1 MRILRI
7 RLANLNSLRGQHKV
21 DFEAEGLR
29 GAGLFAI
36 TGPTGAGK
44 STVLDAIT
52 LALYGKAARYGALP
66 SPEDMMSRQC
76 GDCMA
81 EIVFEVPSGVF
92 RAQWQLHRA
101 HGQAGG
107 KAQTAKRYIYD
118 ATGETLAQNIHEA
131 EELIEKLVGLDYRR
145 FLRSVLLAQG
155 EFAQFLKA
163 RPDERAELLESL
175 TGTSIYSELGKLAHT
190 EAVRRESDLKEKE
203 SAVQHVPLLAEEQRQ
218 KLANDISGAEETFK
232 QVKADLQQA
241 SVLLNK
247 AGNLAGALEREQHAL
262 AGRQALA
269 GERDQAAG
277 DLQRLARHRL
287 TAPFDGDLARLDAA
301 EKAAANVGQSLRQAQ
316 ADHSTAGL
324 KARRCLLGY
333 RGMVGDQIEARKNEL
348 KACQEKLGKAVERK
362 AAAEK
367 WLEAH
372 KSDEKLANVLAD
384 LVSNLADLKA
394 ARRDLERGW
403 QGVHKLARKL
413 DPQEAAK
420 LPESSEELTKARAR
434 KASAD
439 LIQMAQAKHHELTA
453 ACRQANDQLKSR
465 ENDLAKARLVAGFEE
480 HRAGLKQG
488 EACPLC
494 GSLEH
499 PFAEGTKPAFPFKT
513 LEGLVEQ
520 ASEACDVRKKEL
532 DGLERLRDDLK
543 EGEAKLLGALDECS
557 GVLKPLSVALAT
569 LAIDVPAPGK
579 EDETKATLQ
588 RRATDYRK
596 QADEMNGAEKERV
609 GFEAER
615 QRVEIELKTLT
626 GRQSTLAGEPLPELP
641 GADSALPASETQPRW
656 ASLAAADK
664 AWGDAKTELASK
676 NATLNN
682 RQKDIQGAE
691 TELSKVRWDVAAR
704 LSQSPFAAIE
714 DLKAARLEP
723 AQAERLETIDTG
735 LRERS
740 NSLEADLKAARE
752 SIAKWRKEAAPEPEA
767 LAEVKTRHAALQ
779 LQHEQLI
786 KDSTTWKNQLTNDE
800 KNRLVV
806 AEKQREIDACR
817 RSLEVWRK
825 LRGLIG
831 SHDGRTFRR
840 YAQGISLD
848 VLVLRANRHLARL
861 SDRYRMRR
869 GAGEE
874 LDLEIEDLHQ
884 AGAVRPMASLS
895 GGESFLASLALAL
908 GLSDIA
914 GRNVRIE
921 SLFVDE
927 GFGSL
932 DSEALDV
939 AISALETLRQDS
951 KTVGVISHV
960 DLLKERIA
968 AQIIVEKQSGGTSV
982 LRIG

>member
-1 MRILRI
+1 
-7 RLANLNSLRGQHKV
+7 
-21 DFEAEGLR
+21 
-29 GAGLFAI
+29 
-36 TGPTGAGK
+36 
-44 STVLDAIT
+44 
-52 LALYGKAARYGALP
+52 
-66 SPEDMMSRQC
+66 
-76 GDCMA
+76 
-81 EIVFEVPSGVF
+81 
-92 RAQWQLHRA
+92 
-101 HGQAGG
+101 
-107 KAQTAKRYIYD
+107 
-118 ATGETLAQNIHEA
+118 
-131 EELIEKLVGLDYRR
+131 
-145 FLRSVLLAQG
+145 
-155 EFAQFLKA
+155 
-163 RPDERAELLESL
+163 
-175 TGTSIYSELGKLAHT
+175 
-190 EAVRRESDLKEKE
+190 
-203 SAVQHVPLLAEEQRQ
+203 
-218 KLANDISGAEETFK
+218 
-232 QVKADLQQA
+232 
-241 SVLLNK
+241 
-247 AGNLAGALEREQHAL
+247 
-262 AGRQALA
+262 
-269 GERDQAAG
+269 
-277 DLQRLARHRL
+277 
-287 TAPFDGDLARLDAA
+287 
-301 EKAAANVGQSLRQAQ
+301 
-316 ADHSTAGL
+316 
-324 KARRCLLGY
+324 
-333 RGMVGDQIEARKNEL
+333 
-348 KACQEKLGKAVERK
+348 
-362 AAAEK
+362 
-367 WLEAH
+367 
-372 KSDEKLANVLAD
+372 
-384 LVSNLADLKA
+384 
-394 ARRDLERGW
+394 
-403 QGVHKLARKL
+403 
-413 DPQEAAK
+413 
-420 LPESSEELTKARAR
+420 
-434 KASAD
+434 
-439 LIQMAQAKHHELTA
+439 
-453 ACRQANDQLKSR
+453 
-465 ENDLAKARLVAGFEE
+465 
-480 HRAGLKQG
+480 
-488 EACPLC
+488 
-494 GSLEH
+494 
-499 PFAEGTKPAFPFKT
+499 
-513 LEGLVEQ
+513 
-520 ASEACDVRKKEL
+520 
-532 DGLERLRDDLK
+532 
-543 EGEAKLLGALDECS
+543 
-557 GVLKPLSVALAT
+557 
-569 LAIDVPAPGK
+569 
-579 EDETKATLQ
+579 
-588 RRATDYRK
+588 
-596 QADEMNGAEKERV
+596 
-609 GFEAER
+609 
-615 QRVEIELKTLT
+615 
-626 GRQSTLAGEPLPELP
+626 
-641 GADSALPASETQPRW
+641 LPASETQPRW

-817 RSLEVWRK
+817 RRLEVWRK